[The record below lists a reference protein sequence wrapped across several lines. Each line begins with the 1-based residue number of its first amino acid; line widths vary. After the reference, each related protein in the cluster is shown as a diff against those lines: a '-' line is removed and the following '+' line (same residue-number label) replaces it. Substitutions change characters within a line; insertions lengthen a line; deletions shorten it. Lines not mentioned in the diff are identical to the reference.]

1 MTPRFAT
8 IAPTAAELQDGVLP
22 LGPLRGG
29 RWLDESETLRID
41 VPTDGG
47 EGDGGE
53 RTLEAALSGDGP
65 LFGESA
71 QSAALADWYREVGL
85 TADAGIADAG
95 IAGGGLLIRRIGR
108 GRVRVS
114 PLGGPFQ
121 FIDLFAGIGG
131 FRLGFEAAGGE
142 CAFSSEIDADACD
155 TYEANFGDRPHG
167 DITQISAADVPEHD
181 ILLGGFPC
189 QAFSIIGKRRG
200 FEDTRGTLFFDVARI
215 LKERRPA
222 AAVLEN
228 VKQFRTH
235 DGGRTC
241 ATVVKT
247 LEDLGYTTHV
257 TVLNALDYG
266 VAQRRERTFIVALR
280 DEPKTPFR
288 WPAPYPERAD
298 LAEILEPDEAV
309 PTKLWGTDYIRAK
322 RLARLREQ
330 GKEPV
335 RPSIWHENKGG
346 HIGQHPYSCAL
357 RANASHSYLLV
368 NGERRPT
375 GRELLRLQGFP
386 DDFRIAVSHR
396 ALRKQCGNSVAVPVI
411 AEVAAAVRR
420 VMAFSYQPGAQAP
433 AVGRLTP

>member
-1 MTPRFAT
+1 MSPRFAT
-8 IAPTAAELQDGVLP
+8 IALSAAEAADGVLP
-22 LGPLRGG
+22 LGPLRAGASQGG
-29 RWLDESETLRID
+29 GWLAGSGTIRVELPSRQSE
-41 VPTDGG
+41 VEGEGG
-47 EGDGGE
+47 EKTAE
-53 RTLEAALSGDGP
+53 RTLEATLSGAGP

-71 QSAALADWYREVGL
+71 QSPALAAWY
-85 TADAGIADAG
+85 ADAGLSD
-95 IAGGGLLIRRIGR
+95 GGAVLLRRTGHASAR
-108 GRVRVS
+108 LS
-114 PLGGPFQ
+114 PTAARFR

-142 CAFSSEIDADACD
+142 CVFSSEIDADACD

-181 ILLGGFPC
+181 LILGGFPC

-200 FEDTRGTLFFDVARI
+200 FEDTRGTLFFDVARLI
-215 LKERRPA
+215 KHHRPA

-241 ATVVKT
+241 ATVVRT
-247 LEDLGYTTHV
+247 LEELGYTVHV
-257 TVLNALDYG
+257 TVLNALNYG
-266 VAQRRERTFIVALR
+266 VAQRRERTFIIALR
-280 DEPKTPFR
+280 SDLDGANEFQ

-298 LAEILEPDEAV
+298 LAEILEPDDAV
-309 PTKLWGTDYIRAK
+309 APKLWGTEYIRAK
-322 RLARLREQ
+322 RLARLAEQ
-330 GKEPV
+330 GKEPL

-386 DDFRIAVSHR
+386 DEYRIAVSHR

-411 AEVAAAVRR
+411 AELAAAVTR
-420 VMAFSYQPGAQAP
+420 VA
-433 AVGRLTP
+433 L

>member
-8 IAPTAAELQDGVLP
+8 IAPTAADLRGGVLP

-29 RWLDESETLRID
+29 PWLSDAETLRIE
-41 VPTDGG
+41 VPTDGISD
-47 EGDGGE
+47 DGAA
-53 RTLEAALSGDGP
+53 RQIDAALSGDGP

-71 QSAALADWYREVGL
+71 QSPELAAWYQEAGL
-85 TADAGIADAG
+85 TA
-95 IAGGGLLIRRIGR
+95 GGSLLIRRIGR

-114 PLGGPFQ
+114 PLGPPFR

-142 CAFSSEIDADACD
+142 CVFSSEIDADACD

-167 DITQISAADVPEHD
+167 DITAIDAADVPEHD
-181 ILLGGFPC
+181 LLLGGFPC

-241 ATVVKT
+241 ATVVNT
-247 LEDLGYTTHV
+247 LEELGYTTHV
-257 TVLNALDYG
+257 TVLNALNYG

-280 DEPKTPFR
+280 NDLETAPFR
-288 WPAPYPERAD
+288 WPEPYPERAD
-298 LAEILEPDEAV
+298 LAEILEPDDAV
-309 PTKLWGTDYIRAK
+309 APKLWGTEYIRAK

-330 GKEPV
+330 GKQPI

-420 VMAFSYQPGAQAP
+420 ALRDA
-433 AVGRLTP
+433 

>member
-1 MTPRFAT
+1 MTPRFAS
-8 IAPTAAELQDGVLP
+8 IPLSAADARAGVLP

-29 RWLDESETLRID
+29 PWLEGVDTLRIEASHA
-41 VPTDGG
+41 DGAR
-47 EGDGGE
+47 EID
-53 RTLEAALSGDGP
+53 AALSGDGP

-71 QSAALADWYREVGL
+71 RSDALAAWYADAGL
-85 TADAGIADAG
+85 TA
-95 IAGGGLLIRRIGR
+95 GGALLARRTGR
-108 GRVRVS
+108 GRARVS
-114 PLGGPFQ
+114 PAGAPFK

-142 CAFSSEIDADACD
+142 CVLSSEIDADACD

-167 DITQISAADVPEHD
+167 DLTQISAADVPEHD

-189 QAFSIIGKRRG
+189 QPFSVIGHRRG
-200 FEDTRGTLFFDVARI
+200 FDDTRGTLFFDVAR
-215 LKERRPA
+215 LLEHHRPA

-241 ATVVKT
+241 ATVVRT
-247 LEDLGYTTHV
+247 LEELGYETHV
-257 TVLNALDYG
+257 AVLNALDYG
-266 VAQRRERTFIVALR
+266 VAQKRERTFIVALR
-280 DEPKTPFR
+280 RDR
-288 WPAPYPERAD
+288 GPAPFHWPTPHPERAD
-298 LAEILEPDEAV
+298 LAEVLQPDDAV
-309 PTKLWGTDYIRAK
+309 DAELWGTDYIRSK

-346 HIGQHPYSCAL
+346 HIGQHPHSCAL

-386 DDFRIAVSHR
+386 DSFRIAVSHR
-396 ALRKQCGNSVAVPVI
+396 AIRKQCGNSVAVPVI
-411 AEVAAAVRR
+411 VEVAAATRAALR
-420 VMAFSYQPGAQAP
+420 G
-433 AVGRLTP
+433 T